1 MLETNSEKIF
11 PILTVSEL
19 NQAASLLLERQ
30 FTLLWIS
37 GEISNFKRYDSGH
50 CYFSL
55 KDSRAQIRC
64 VMFRSKAQALD
75 FFPQDGMEV
84 EVLASPSIYIARGDF
99 QLTVESMRRAGLG
112 ALFAAFE
119 ALKEKLQKEGLFAA
133 EKKRVLPLFP
143 RAIGIV
149 TSLQAAALQ
158 DILTTLR
165 RRMPSILVFIYPTA
179 VQGISAVPEI
189 IRAIQIASERKEV
202 DVLIVGRGGGS
213 IEDLW
218 AFNEEGVARAIAEA
232 TMPVVSAIGHETD
245 FTIADFV
252 ADVRAP
258 TPTAAAEL
266 VCPDKIQWQAR
277 LAQYRLHFE
286 RNLRHAL
293 NNAIQRLDLVKRHW
307 ISPLRQVMDKRV
319 VLNHIRRRLG
329 EIPIHYF
336 SKKRQQFAY
345 IRLQWAKNMPQLT
358 AYRQSLFHQRS
369 RLAML
374 VKYSVERKHNQLI
387 TLSHELK
394 GFNPLKI
401 LARGYSVVRDQQ
413 GHIVRSVKMLKAEQG
428 IHLQFMD
435 GEISAVVVD
444 SDQSLSK

>member
-1 MLETNSEKIF
+1 MKINSEKIF
-11 PILTVSEL
+11 PVLTVSEL

-64 VMFRSKAQALD
+64 VMFRHKAQALD

-99 QLTVESMRRAGLG
+99 QLNVESMRRAGLG

-119 ALKEKLQKEGLFAA
+119 ALKEKLQKEGLFAT

-165 RRMPSILVFIYPTA
+165 RRMPSIPVFIYPTA
-179 VQGISAVPEI
+179 VQGMSAAPEI
-189 IRAIQIASERKEV
+189 IRAIQIASQRKEV

-218 AFNEEGVARAIAEA
+218 AFNEEEVARALADA
-232 TMPVVSAIGHETD
+232 PMPVVSAIGHETD

-286 RNLRHAL
+286 RSLRHAL
-293 NNAIQRLDLVKRHW
+293 NNAVQRLDLVKRQW

-336 SKKRQQFAY
+336 NKKRQQFAY
-345 IRLQWAKNMPQLT
+345 MRLQWAKNMPQLT
-358 AYRQSLFHQRS
+358 AYRQRLFHQKS

-387 TLSHELK
+387 TLSHNLN
-394 GFNPLKI
+394 GFNPRKI
-401 LARGYSVVRDQQ
+401 LARGYSVVRDRQ
-413 GHIVRSVKMLKAEQG
+413 GYIVRSVKMLKAEQG

-435 GEISAVVVD
+435 GEIAAVVVED
-444 SDQSLSK
+444 DKLL